1 MFPKR
6 VFRNIDGYSLL
17 SMKMSAC
24 WRTVIPTFCTAPITS
39 PSVVWHGQGV
49 LTRRTRTLSEM
60 VIDQPAC
67 GDENWDEWVPLS
79 DVLATV
85 AKSEADVIAGR
96 TFGEDEIRAAYR
108 VPRRPS

>member
-1 MFPKR
+1 MVR
-6 VFRNIDGYSLL
+6 R
-17 SMKMSAC
+17 A
-24 WRTVIPTFCTAPITS
+24 APQPPIIA
-39 PSVVWHGQGV
+39 PSVVWHGLRT
-49 LTRRTRTLSEM
+49 LTRRARTLSEM
-60 VIDQPAC
+60 VIDRSAC

-108 VPRRPS
+108 VPRQLS

>member
-1 MFPKR
+1 
-6 VFRNIDGYSLL
+6 
-17 SMKMSAC
+17 
-24 WRTVIPTFCTAPITS
+24 
-39 PSVVWHGQGV
+39 
-49 LTRRTRTLSEM
+49 M

-79 DVLATV
+79 DVLTAV

-96 TFGEDEIRAAYR
+96 TFGEYEIRAAYR